1 MNYFENPKYILNI
14 KIDSNDENIINHY
27 TNFKYNYKGD
37 SGIDLI
43 NNKIRV
49 LPFEIGTL
57 DYKIKCEM
65 IDIVSNKYISYLL
78 VPRSSISK
86 TSFQMANSIGI
97 IDAAYRG
104 NILAKIRNINISEQ
118 ILNEGSYF
126 QIISPDLKPIKVNIV
141 NELSITDRN
150 NKGFGSTKTID
161 IINFEKINNIV

>member
-1 MNYFENPKYILNI
+1 MTSFENPKYMLNI
-14 KIDSNDENIINHY
+14 KIDSNDENIIKHY
-27 TNFKYNYKGD
+27 SSFKYNYDGD

-43 NNKIRV
+43 NDKISV

-65 IDIVSNKYISYLL
+65 IDIESNKYISYLL

-86 TSFQMANSIGI
+86 TTFQMANSIGI

-104 NILAKIRNINISEQ
+104 NILAKIRNININEQ
-118 ILNEGSYF
+118 VLNQGSYF
-126 QIISPDLKPIKVNIV
+126 QIIAPDLKPIKVNIV
-141 NELSITDRN
+141 NELSITDRD
-150 NKGFGSTKTID
+150 NKGFGSTKLTD